1 MKTSDWQANPRNPR
15 TISDPQ
21 LAALKAAMIEFGDLS
36 GLIVN
41 RTTLNT
47 IGGHQR
53 IKVLGDLPVTIVN
66 RFDPPTKRGTI
77 AEGFVEYQGERFVYR
92 EVVWT
97 PTQEKAAMIAANK
110 HGGDFETD
118 LLGELL
124 KELKD
129 EDFAMDL
136 TGFSERELN
145 RLLVND
151 DEPTIAG
158 LDANSSIG
166 VEIRLVQLQLTTE
179 TLPIFMERIRQLGEK
194 FGLADNIT
202 ETVFRA
208 VEECYRS
215 NYADAET
222 IVQPTVAAHAE

>member
-1 MKTSDWQANPRNPR
+1 MKTTDWRANPRNPR

-41 RTTLNT
+41 RQSGNM

-53 IKVLGDLPVTIVN
+53 VKILADLPVTVVQ
-66 RFDPPTKRGTI
+66 RFDPPTQRGTV
-77 AEGFVEYQGERFVYR
+77 AEGFVEYGGERFIYR
-92 EVVWT
+92 EVVWNET
-97 PTQEKAAMIAANK
+97 REKAAMIAANK
-110 HGGDFETD
+110 HGGDFEAD
-118 LLGELL
+118 LLSTLL
-124 KELKD
+124 QELKD
-129 EDFAMDL
+129 ENFSMDL

-145 RLLVND
+145 RLLFT
-151 DEPTIAG
+151 EPTSMEIG
-158 LDANSSIG
+158 SIDIG
-166 VEIRLVQLQLTTE
+166 DEIRLVQLQLTTV
-179 TLPIFMERIRQLGEK
+179 TMPVFMERIRLLGEK

-215 NYADAET
+215 HYGRVET
-222 IVQPTVAAHAE
+222 QAALSGTDS